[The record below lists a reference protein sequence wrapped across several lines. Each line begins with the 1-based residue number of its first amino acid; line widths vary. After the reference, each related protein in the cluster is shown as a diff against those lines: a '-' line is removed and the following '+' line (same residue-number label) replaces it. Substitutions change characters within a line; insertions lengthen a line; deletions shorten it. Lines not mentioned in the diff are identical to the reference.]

1 MDGNLSLADVAA
13 LNKDGDSNGLLWLL
27 MIFVLLGWGGGVNR
41 NGGSNL
47 VTQQDMTAGLNNQA
61 TQAQIQGIAL
71 STQQNNY
78 ETANLINSQTNT
90 MMAQQNA
97 NMINAIQGFNQLNTS
112 LMNQTNVLASK
123 LDGLGSQMN
132 ECCCSIKT
140 QMLNDRLDDRNR
152 ELAVAQNALNNAA
165 QTQTILSSLGRFVPW
180 SGSSNPSSAAT
191 STPTA

>member
-1 MDGNLSLADVAA
+1 MAQVINAQTSELVAQ
-13 LNKDGDSNGLLWLL
+13 NN
-27 MIFVLLGWGGGVNR
+27 
-41 NGGSNL
+41 SNL
-47 VTQQDMTAGLNNQA
+47 
-61 TQAQIQGIAL
+61 
-71 STQQNNY
+71 
-78 ETANLINSQTNT
+78 
-90 MMAQQNA
+90 
-97 NMINAIQGFNQLNTS
+97 INAIQGFNNLGLQIT
-112 LMNQTNVLASK
+112 NQTNVLSGQISALSA
-123 LDGLGSQMN
+123 QMN